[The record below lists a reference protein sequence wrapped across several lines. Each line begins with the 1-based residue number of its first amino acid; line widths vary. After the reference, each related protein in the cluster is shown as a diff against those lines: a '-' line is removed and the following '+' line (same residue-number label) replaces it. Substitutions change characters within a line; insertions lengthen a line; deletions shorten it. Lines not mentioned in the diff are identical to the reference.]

1 MNPLCF
7 RIVNLQCIH
16 SLHENYMLR
25 CQNKENIGPY
35 GMYTIFE
42 IKIFRI
48 FLKGLIIK

>member
-25 CQNKENIGPY
+25 CQNKENTGLY
-35 GMYTIFE
+35 EMYTIFE

-48 FLKGLIIK
+48 FFKRLDY